1 MAQGALIAAGAGYMS
16 ISIPFCMGA
25 VYTIQAFYLR
35 TSRQIR
41 LLDLEAKAPL
51 YAHFLE
57 TVEGLATVRAF
68 QWQNQFSDRNT
79 QLLDISQKPFYAM
92 YCIQQW
98 LQVVLDLF
106 VAALAIVLTSL
117 AVFLASKSS
126 SGAVGIGLVNL
137 LSFNATLSLLVTNW
151 TQLETSLG
159 AISRTK
165 QFVTDRTLQP
175 SARAKLVPDRSW
187 SPREGLALE
196 YRELSASYRYLL
208 SLIEGGGNGRC

>member
-1 MAQGALIAAGAGYMS
+1 MS
-16 ISIPFCMGA
+16 IVIPFCIGA
-25 VYTIQAFYLR
+25 VYMIQTFYLR

-57 TVEGLATVRAF
+57 TIEGAITVRAF
-68 QWQNQFSDRNT
+68 QWQNRFADRNA

-98 LQVVLDLF
+98 LQVVLDLL

-117 AVFLASKSS
+117 SVFITSKTS
-126 SGAVGIGLVNL
+126 SGAVGVALVNL
-137 LSFNATLSLLVTNW
+137 LSFNATLALLVTNW

-175 SARAKLVPDRSW
+175 SPRRELVPARGW
-187 SPREGLALE
+187 SSRGRLE
-196 YRELSASYRYLL
+196 FRELSASYGYL
-208 SLIEGGGNGRC
+208 ICWVEVY

>member
-16 ISIPFCMGA
+16 VTVPFCMAA
-25 VYTIQAFYLR
+25 VYAIQAFYLR

-68 QWQNQFSDRNT
+68 SWQEQFTDRNME
-79 QLLDISQKPFYAM
+79 LLDISQKPFYSM

-98 LQVVLDLF
+98 LQVVLDLL

-117 AVFLASKSS
+117 AVFVASKTS
-126 SGAVGIGLVNL
+126 SGAIGVSLVNL

-159 AISRTK
+159 AIARTK
-165 QFVTDRTLQP
+165 EFVSDKTMQP
-175 SARAKLVPDRSW
+175 ATQPQPLVPVAPW
-187 SPREGLALE
+187 FPCEGLALE
-196 YRELSASYRYLL
+196 YREVSATYRYLRFL
-208 SLIEGGGNGRC
+208 TTNSTY